1 MPTLMDAVVDL
12 YRHGASQR
20 EIAAQYGISA
30 QKVRK
35 LLITAGLIETREAQ
49 LLAEGLTPAEIGDR
63 LRKSPSG
70 VSANLPYTKGEYDA
84 AEPTVNALRIRA
96 SRARKMGGERDA

>member
-1 MPTLMDAVVDL
+1 MPTLMESVADL
-12 YRHGASQR
+12 FRHGASQR
-20 EIAAQYGISA
+20 EIAAQYGVSA

-49 LLAEGLTPAEIGDR
+49 LLAEGLTPAEIGER

-70 VSANLPYTKGEYDA
+70 VSANLPYTKGEYGTVD
-84 AEPTVNALRIRA
+84 PTVNALRIRA
-96 SRARKMGGERDA
+96 SRARKKGGDCDA